1 MAETLGVSPKEMAG
15 AYPSRVLGTADV
27 SPLEMASAFATFADG
42 GVYHQPLLITR
53 VTDPSGKS
61 LPLPVKPQ
69 SRVVLTP
76 SQAAQLDYVLQQVV
90 LRGTGVAA
98 GHLPSP
104 VAGKTGTTENSA
116 DAWFI
121 GFTPHLTTAVW
132 MGYANSIR
140 PMGYVQG
147 GTVPAEMWHNYMAA
161 VLAQMPQYEGAFP
174 TAALT
179 GNMLTPP
186 NGSVIPTSSVPT
198 TAPSTTTAPTS
209 TVPPQTTPTTSP
221 PPPTTSPPPPSTSPP
236 TTSPPTTKPA
246 GGAGGPGG

>member
-1 MAETLGVSPKEMAG
+1 FS
-15 AYPSRVLGTADV
+15 
-27 SPLEMASAFATFADG
+27 DG

-98 GHLPSP
+98 GHLPSE

-132 MGYANSIR
+132 MGYASSIR
-140 PMGYVQG
+140 PMGRVQG
-147 GTVPAEMWHNYMAA
+147 GTIPAEMWHNYMAG
-161 VLAQMPQYEGAFP
+161 VLTQMPQYDGVFP

-179 GNMLTPP
+179 GNMLIPP
-186 NGSVIPTSSVPT
+186 NGPVPATTVPTSTSSS
-198 TAPSTTTAPTS
+198 TAPTTTA
-209 TVPPQTTPTTSP
+209 TTQ
-221 PPPTTSPPPPSTSPP
+221 PPSTTSPP
-236 TTSPPTTKPA
+236 TTSPPTTKPT
-246 GGAGGPGG
+246 PTTKPPSTTSPPTT